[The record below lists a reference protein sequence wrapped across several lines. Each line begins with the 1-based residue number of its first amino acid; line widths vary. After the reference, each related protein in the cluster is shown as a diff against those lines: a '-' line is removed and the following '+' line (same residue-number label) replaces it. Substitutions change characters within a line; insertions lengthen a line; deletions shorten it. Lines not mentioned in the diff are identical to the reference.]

1 MSNTPT
7 ELSEDIEVIGP
18 GQMLAEA
25 RAKMGLTQ
33 QQVAEQLNFRP
44 TLVSNIEQEIF
55 DSNLP
60 DTFNRGYLKNYAKLV
75 GVDEQEVLAS
85 YEMLGVA
92 AKQRTELQSF
102 SKITEKEAQHSRLM
116 WISYLIL
123 AALIAS
129 TVLYYLQDASNNAL
143 TIAPQPTQSSA
154 SDAQDPAVVASVSVA
169 EKKSEP
175 AAPSTEASQ
184 ISTPQSNKPQPIL
197 NSLAD
202 ASSAKFEEDIA
213 ESTIHSTAPNT
224 TQNAS
229 EKPIQTVVAKTVEL
243 APTHQQELEA
253 EVPSAAQ
260 VNAIFS
266 FAGDCWVNIYDGAGE
281 RIAWGIKKAGYVME
295 LNGVAPFK
303 VTVGK
308 PELVAIDFNGE
319 SIDMSKYNVGNIAKF
334 TLPESS

>member
-1 MSNTPT
+1 MSNTST

-25 RAKMGLTQ
+25 RVAMGLSQ

-44 TLVSNIEQEIF
+44 ALVNEIEQEIF
-55 DSNLP
+55 DSKLP

-75 GVDEQEVLAS
+75 GVDEQDVLAS

-143 TIAPQPTQSSA
+143 TIEPQPTNSDSSKTQNTNQA
-154 SDAQDPAVVASVSVA
+154 AGLTADNQNPESTTL
-169 EKKSEP
+169 EP
-175 AAPSTEASQ
+175 AATEPKASNNQ
-184 ISTPQSNKPQPIL
+184 LVSKV
-197 NSLAD
+197 
-202 ASSAKFEEDIA
+202 A
-213 ESTIHSTAPNT
+213 EPVN
-224 TQNAS
+224 
-229 EKPIQTVVAKTVEL
+229 EEL
-243 APTHQQELEA
+243 APETPLTVPQATVQPSVQAKPIELAQANA
-253 EVPSAAQ
+253 EVAQ
-260 VNAIFS
+260 APIAEPVKVVFS

>member
-1 MSNTPT
+1 MSNTST

-25 RAKMGLTQ
+25 RVAMGLSQ

-44 TLVSNIEQEIF
+44 ALVNEIEQEIF
-55 DSNLP
+55 DSKLP

-75 GVDEQEVLAS
+75 GVDEQDVLAS

-143 TIAPQPTQSSA
+143 TIEPQPNNGESLSA
-154 SDAQDPAVVASVSVA
+154 QNTNQAASLTADNQNLESTT
-169 EKKSEP
+169 SEP
-175 AAPSTEASQ
+175 AA
-184 ISTPQSNKPQPIL
+184 SNKQV
-197 NSLAD
+197 
-202 ASSAKFEEDIA
+202 ASNIA
-213 ESTIHSTAPNT
+213 EPVNEEL
-224 TQNAS
+224 AS
-229 EKPIQTVVAKTVEL
+229 EPSLTSSQAAAQPTVQSKPIEL
-243 APTHQQELEA
+243 AQANADLAQAPIA
-253 EVPSAAQ
+253 EPVK
-260 VNAIFS
+260 VVFS

-295 LNGVAPFK
+295 LNGLTPFK

>member
-1 MSNTPT
+1 MSNTST

-25 RAKMGLTQ
+25 RVAMGLSQ

-44 TLVSNIEQEIF
+44 ALVNEIEQEIF
-55 DSNLP
+55 DSKLP

-75 GVDEQEVLAS
+75 GVDEQDVLAS

-129 TVLYYLQDASNNAL
+129 TVLYYLQDASNNTL
-143 TIAPQPTQSSA
+143 TIEPQPTNGESSSA
-154 SDAQDPAVVASVSVA
+154 QNTNQAASLTADTQNPESTT
-169 EKKSEP
+169 SEP
-175 AAPSTEASQ
+175 AAMEPKASNSQ
-184 ISTPQSNKPQPIL
+184 LVSKAAEPVNEELVPETPLTVPQATVQPTVQARPIE
-197 NSLAD
+197 LAQ
-202 ASSAKFEEDIA
+202 ANAEVAQAPIA
-213 ESTIHSTAPNT
+213 EPV
-224 TQNAS
+224 
-229 EKPIQTVVAKTVEL
+229 KVV
-243 APTHQQELEA
+243 
-253 EVPSAAQ
+253 
-260 VNAIFS
+260 FS

-295 LNGVAPFK
+295 LNGLAPFK